1 MGLKQKAL
9 GVASARGFCF
19 SGGERLAL
27 LGQGAALEID
37 DALTVMLDGLRGH
50 LGTLLVHQLA
60 IEVQL
65 VCQ

>member
-27 LGQGAALEID
+27 LGQGAPLEVD

-50 LGTLLVHQLA
+50 HAALLGLRLSIEILLVRQ
-60 IEVQL
+60 
-65 VCQ
+65 